1 MLQRSSTRLIGLLVL
16 AAAMLALPSAASAAN
31 SCDVGTVDK
40 TWEGD
45 ISNNWFASGN
55 WAPGGVPG
63 TTEDVCIPATNPNPN
78 PQPVIGTGAT
88 ANAASVESFQPIQV
102 TTGTLRMNSTPQ
114 ASLLH
119 DDLDLGSGAFLDNR
133 GSLTIEGNLDWSSAT
148 LTSGGAVGTTTIA
161 AGGTTTATTV
171 DSQRFIN
178 HQTLRINGAG
188 TFAGN
193 DPDVL
198 NDDTFVQNGATLEVG
213 NGGTLDLQG
222 DQDII
227 NNGGTGTNSVHV
239 LSGGTLSRSSGTT
252 TAFITATFDNDGTVS
267 AAPASTKASPALS
280 MTAGSGTGTSSGQFA
295 PATGAVIDLGNFTPQ
310 KINGATIGGGGT
322 TYVSS
327 GNLDASGTNTVAA
340 GSTLALTNAILSS
353 AGTTTVNGTL
363 DWGSNST
370 IAGVGTTTVASGG
383 TLTAGGGANS
393 QRFLDTGTLRIN
405 GSGTL
410 EGQTGGNFFYTYLQN
425 GAHLE
430 VGSTGTL
437 DLQDDQGIFEN
448 GGVGN
453 LLHVLAGG
461 TLTRTSAA
469 GTSYAQINVPLDND
483 STSSV
488 KSEAGTLRL
497 DNGSGGETSV
507 GKFEAATGATIDFAG
522 GTHLLGSGASFT
534 GDGTILISGGE
545 VDTSGT
551 ISAAAATSLAL
562 TNAILANAGTMTV
575 NGTLEWGAG
584 STIAGVGTTTV
595 ASGGTLTAGGGANSQ
610 RFLDTG
616 TLRINGSGT
625 LEGQTGGN
633 FFYTYLQNGAHLEV
647 GSTGTLDLQDDQ
659 GIFENGGVGNLLHV
673 LAGGTLTRTSAA
685 GTSYAQ
691 INVPLDN
698 DSTSSVKSE
707 AGTLRLD
714 NGSGGET
721 SVGKFEAAT
730 GATIDFAGGTH
741 LLGSGA
747 SFTGDGTILISGG
760 EVDTSGTI
768 SAAAATSLALTNA
781 ILANAGTMTV
791 NGTLEWGA
799 GSTIAGVGTTTVAS
813 GGTLTAGGGANS
825 QRFLDTG
832 TLRIN
837 GSGTLEGQTGGNFF
851 YTYLQNGAHLEV
863 GSTGTLDLQ
872 DDQGI
877 FENGGVGNL
886 LHVLAGGTLTRTSAA
901 GTSYAQINVPL
912 DNDSTSSVKS
922 EAGTLR
928 LDNGSGGETS
938 VGKFEAA
945 TGATIDFAG
954 GTHLLGSGASLA
966 GAGTILL
973 SGGTLS
979 ASGATSVAAPTT
991 VNLTGSTLANTGT
1004 MTVHGTLEWD
1014 ENSTINGA
1022 GTTTIA
1028 SDGVLTN
1035 AGGDQR
1041 FLDTGTVRID
1051 GTATFAG
1058 DLDDNCCG
1066 DDLWMSNNAQLEI
1079 GSGGSLDLQ
1088 RAQDLVTSGGAMSD
1102 VHVLSGGT
1110 LNRSTGTGSARIMVD
1125 FDNDGTIDVGAGT
1138 LALDQSSGSTVFA
1151 NYNQATDLLS
1161 GGTYVVHNGSKFQ
1174 FPGAD
1179 VKTNGAEIIL
1189 DGAGSGF
1196 EDESAQDG
1204 LRNLGANNAQGK
1216 LRLRNGRNFTRT
1228 GAFTNNGLI
1237 DLAPTTKF
1245 TATTNYTQGAGGTLA
1260 TDIAGTV
1267 AGTSYGQLTAGSTA
1281 SITGTLD
1288 ADVSAYPPQTGD
1300 VFDVVTA
1307 TTRTGTFGTVV
1318 GDGFDVKYLPDRVR
1332 LTPPS
1337 LTIANRAITEGDT
1350 GSVIAGFRVTLSSP
1364 SAATVTVDYTTTDG
1378 LAKAPADYTTTTG
1391 TLTYTPGQTS
1401 KVINVPVI
1409 GDTLDEKNERY
1420 NVVLSNPQFAEI
1432 ADGAAIGTIGDN
1444 DPPPAISINDVS
1456 RPEGGA
1462 AHRFDVTLS
1471 APSGQQVK
1479 VHYATANGTA
1489 GGPDYTATS
1498 GNLVFAPGQTTKP
1511 VMVSSVEDALDE
1523 ADETFAVNLSSPVKA
1538 TIADASGTGTITDD
1552 DPMPSLSIN
1561 DSSGAEGGARSFT
1574 VSLSVPSGQQ
1584 VRVDYTTVDATAT
1597 APGDYTTKSATLVF
1611 QPGQT
1616 SKPVSVS
1623 TTGDALDED
1632 DETFKVNLS
1641 NQINATISDG
1651 SGTGTITDD
1660 DPTPTLSIGDVR
1672 RSEGANPQRF
1682 TISLSAVSGRRVQ
1695 VEYATANGTAV
1706 APGDYGSKSGSVT
1719 FQPGE
1724 TTKTVTVNSVDDA
1737 LDEPDE
1743 SFAVNLSNPS
1753 NATIGDGVGTGTI
1766 VDNDPGGS

>member
-1 MLQRSSTRLIGLLVL
+1 M
-16 AAAMLALPSAASAAN
+16 
-31 SCDVGTVDK
+31 
-40 TWEGD
+40 
-45 ISNNWFASGN
+45 
-55 WAPGGVPG
+55 
-63 TTEDVCIPATNPNPN
+63 
-78 PQPVIGTGAT
+78 
-88 ANAASVESFQPIQV
+88 
-102 TTGTLRMNSTPQ
+102 
-114 ASLLH
+114 
-119 DDLDLGSGAFLDNR
+119 
-133 GSLTIEGNLDWSSAT
+133 
-148 LTSGGAVGTTTIA
+148 GTTTIA

-863 GSTGTLDLQ
+863 GSDGHARPPGRPGHLRERRRRQPAARARRRHPDQDLGGRHELRTDQ
-872 DDQGI
+872 CPARQRQHQQREVRGGDAEARQRQRRRDERRQVRGGDRRHDRLRRRHAPARVRGVARGRRDDPPQRRHPQR
-877 FENGGVGNL
+877 VGRDL
-886 LHVLAGGTLTRTSAA
+886 GRGADDR
-901 GTSYAQINVPL
+901 QP
-912 DNDSTSSVKS
+912 D
-922 EAGTLR
+922 R
-928 LDNGSGGETS
+928 LDARQHRDDDRPRHARMGRELDHQRRRDDDDRLRRR
-938 VGKFEAA
+938 A
-945 TGATIDFAG
+945 
-954 GTHLLGSGASLA
+954 H
-966 GAGTILL
+966 
-973 SGGTLS
+973 
-979 ASGATSVAAPTT
+979 
-991 VNLTGSTLANTGT
+991 
-1004 MTVHGTLEWD
+1004 H
-1014 ENSTINGA
+1014 
-1022 GTTTIA
+1022 
-1028 SDGVLTN
+1028 

-1066 DDLWMSNNAQLEI
+1066 DDLWMSNNAQLEV

-1138 LALDQSSGSTVFA
+1138 LALDQSSGSTVFT
-1151 NYNQATDLLS
+1151 NYNQTTDLLS
-1161 GGTYVVHNGSKFQ
+1161 GGTYVVRNGSMFQ
-1174 FPGAD
+1174 FTGAD

-1216 LRLRNGRNFTRT
+1216 LGCAT
-1228 GAFTNNGLI
+1228 GATSP
-1237 DLAPTTKF
+1237 APAPSPTT
-1245 TATTNYTQGAGGTLA
+1245 A
-1260 TDIAGTV
+1260 
-1267 AGTSYGQLTAGSTA
+1267 
-1281 SITGTLD
+1281 
-1288 ADVSAYPPQTGD
+1288 
-1300 VFDVVTA
+1300 
-1307 TTRTGTFGTVV
+1307 
-1318 GDGFDVKYLPDRVR
+1318 
-1332 LTPPS
+1332 
-1337 LTIANRAITEGDT
+1337 
-1350 GSVIAGFRVTLSSP
+1350 
-1364 SAATVTVDYTTTDG
+1364 
-1378 LAKAPADYTTTTG
+1378 
-1391 TLTYTPGQTS
+1391 
-1401 KVINVPVI
+1401 
-1409 GDTLDEKNERY
+1409 
-1420 NVVLSNPQFAEI
+1420 
-1432 ADGAAIGTIGDN
+1432 
-1444 DPPPAISINDVS
+1444 
-1456 RPEGGA
+1456 
-1462 AHRFDVTLS
+1462 
-1471 APSGQQVK
+1471 
-1479 VHYATANGTA
+1479 
-1489 GGPDYTATS
+1489 
-1498 GNLVFAPGQTTKP
+1498 
-1511 VMVSSVEDALDE
+1511 
-1523 ADETFAVNLSSPVKA
+1523 
-1538 TIADASGTGTITDD
+1538 
-1552 DPMPSLSIN
+1552 
-1561 DSSGAEGGARSFT
+1561 
-1574 VSLSVPSGQQ
+1574 
-1584 VRVDYTTVDATAT
+1584 
-1597 APGDYTTKSATLVF
+1597 
-1611 QPGQT
+1611 
-1616 SKPVSVS
+1616 
-1623 TTGDALDED
+1623 
-1632 DETFKVNLS
+1632 
-1641 NQINATISDG
+1641 
-1651 SGTGTITDD
+1651 
-1660 DPTPTLSIGDVR
+1660 
-1672 RSEGANPQRF
+1672 
-1682 TISLSAVSGRRVQ
+1682 
-1695 VEYATANGTAV
+1695 
-1706 APGDYGSKSGSVT
+1706 
-1719 FQPGE
+1719 
-1724 TTKTVTVNSVDDA
+1724 
-1737 LDEPDE
+1737 
-1743 SFAVNLSNPS
+1743 
-1753 NATIGDGVGTGTI
+1753 
-1766 VDNDPGGS
+1766 